1 MGKDTARLLKLSDST
16 LTLERP
22 DEDLRGKAIFDADGQ
37 QIGKVDDLFVDGQER
52 KARFLLIHSGGFLGM
67 GSERS
72 LIPIDA
78 IEKVDATG
86 VHLSHVAEHIA
97 GAPKY
102 DPEIV
107 DDQYYTNVYGYYGYG
122 PYWGPGYMY
131 PAYPFVP

>member
-1 MGKDTARLLKLSDST
+1 MDKNAARLLKLSDST

-22 DEDLRGKAIFDADGQ
+22 EEDLRGKAIFDSDGE
-37 QIGKVDDLFVDGQER
+37 QIGKVDDLFVDEQER
-52 KARFLLIHSGGFLGM
+52 KARFLLIHSGGFLGL
-67 GSERS
+67 GSEHF
-72 LIPIDA
+72 LVPIDA
-78 IEKVDATG
+78 IEKVDSNG
-86 VHLSHVAEHIA
+86 VHLAHDVEHIA

-102 DPEIV
+102 DPAIV